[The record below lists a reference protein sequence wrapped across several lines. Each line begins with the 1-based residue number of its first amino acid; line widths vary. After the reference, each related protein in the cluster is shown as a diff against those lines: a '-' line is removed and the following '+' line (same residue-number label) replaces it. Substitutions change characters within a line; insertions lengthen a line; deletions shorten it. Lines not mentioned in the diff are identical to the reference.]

1 MSKKIIALSQ
11 NIKINTYNE
20 IEDCINVRW
29 TRFVQKLNYVPL
41 YFPTINKEFVNDY
54 FEKFQINGVILTG
67 GNDVYYGN
75 KTNETAIKLSK
86 IRNKIENE
94 ILNNCINKNIPV
106 LGVCRGMQYINT
118 YLGGKLS
125 VIKNHSGNFKHPIIN
140 ESKCKFRF
148 PKRVNTFHNY
158 GIPNELNSSFTQVL
172 AKDEQNNIEAF
183 CHFEKK
189 ILGIMWHPEREKPF
203 NKLDLNLIKEFFGD

>member
-1 MSKKIIALSQ
+1 
-11 NIKINTYNE
+11 
-20 IEDCINVRW
+20 
-29 TRFVQKLNYVPL
+29 
-41 YFPTINKEFVNDY
+41 
-54 FEKFQINGVILTG
+54 
-67 GNDVYYGN
+67 
-75 KTNETAIKLSK
+75 
-86 IRNKIENE
+86 
-94 ILNNCINKNIPV
+94 
-106 LGVCRGMQYINT
+106 
-118 YLGGKLS
+118 
-125 VIKNHSGNFKHPIIN
+125 N

>member
-20 IEDCINVRW
+20 IEDCINVSW
-29 TRFVQKLNYVPL
+29 IRFVEKLNYLPL
-41 YFPTINKEFVNDY
+41 YIPTINKEFVNDY
-54 FEKFQINGVILTG
+54 FEKFRIDGVILTG
-67 GNDVYYGN
+67 GNDVYHDN
-75 KTNETAIKLSK
+75 KTNKIAIKLSK

-125 VIKNHSGNFKHPIIN
+125 LIKNHSGNSKHPIIN
-140 ESKCKFRF
+140 QSQDKYRF
-148 PKRVNTFHNY
+148 PKMVNTFHNY
-158 GIPNELNSSFTQVL
+158 GIPNNFNSSLTEVL
-172 AKDEQNNIEAF
+172 ATDEGNNIEAF

-203 NKLDLNLIKEFFGD
+203 NKLDLDLIKEFFGD